1 MNQMLGRG
9 RSMDVLDPIAMRFL
23 PVLQYQMGDELE
35 KLLSKE
41 TIEKPERQILKFIT
55 IVFGRNDS

>member
-1 MNQMLGRG
+1 MLGRG

-35 KLLSKE
+35 KTSIK
-41 TIEKPERQILKFIT
+41 
-55 IVFGRNDS
+55 RNDRKTGETNLEIYNDSFWA